1 MQKFTSSALLLLQLS
16 SLASAQDSQSSVL
29 TANLVDGCVVDFE
42 ADADIDYFPTKYSK
56 PIIKSY
62 GDRDIFGEKFVPHNT
77 TDFLDISYHKT
88 YKIVTNLHQD
98 PPKKYLL
105 YQCGT
110 EIPQDVIDA
119 GSFDLVTSVPHKG
132 GLALTETPQI
142 PYVELLGL
150 RDEIIAYIGNS
161 AYVTS
166 PCMGHMMSEE
176 AVDGRGT
183 SIEVVYNYSIQ
194 EELIEDFRERHPEAI
209 IVSGPSNN
217 VVGEQVVVSSA
228 TQERTNVATF
238 DWIAF
243 FAAFYNM
250 EGESNRIVAQMKES
264 YDCSSDVAKFMAQEA
279 RALELP
285 DADVLA
291 PPPPPLKSA
300 DEKEQIS
307 SSTNKEPTI
316 MWANYF
322 TYQDLQWSVGEC
334 PTWDTSYYCEYAKH
348 CGATVLT
355 RPAGVGMN
363 MTWGSPTVYWYLND
377 EEMLAMG
384 KDADILIYS
393 GGEWDAIYEL
403 KKDTLDQMKAVQNKQ
418 VFDTLGQGPSA
429 WLEQRYAEYDV
440 VGLDMCDI
448 VGRAPTN
455 GPKHERRWFRNVFTE
470 PVGSLGEC
478 DVEGGEI
485 SKPYVPPQ
493 QECVRPAGALAG
505 PLGEKAPKPPPATSA
520 DVDADALES
529 AAAGPSSSLVGLI
542 SVLAAIAYLL

>member
-1 MQKFTSSALLLLQLS
+1 MLRIASSALLLLQLS
-16 SLASAQDSQSSVL
+16 CLVSAQDSQSSVL
-29 TANLVDGCVVDFE
+29 TSNLLDGCVVDFE

-110 EIPQDVIDA
+110 EIPQDVVDA
-119 GSFDLVTSVPHKG
+119 GSFDLVVPVPHKG

-150 RDEIIAYIGNS
+150 RDDIVAYIGNPK
-161 AYVTS
+161 YVTS
-166 PCMGHMMSEE
+166 PCMGHMMGEE
-176 AVDGRGT
+176 AVEGRGT
-183 SIEVVYNYSIQ
+183 SIEVVYNFSIQ
-194 EELIEDFRERHPEAI
+194 DELIDDFRERHPEAI

-264 YDCSSDVAKFMAQEA
+264 YDCSSDVAKFMARESRDLA
-279 RALELP
+279 VDE
-285 DADVLA
+285 DAPA
-291 PPPPPLKSA
+291 PPPIA
-300 DEKEQIS
+300 DKK
-307 SSTNKEPTI
+307 KEPTI

-384 KDADILIYS
+384 KDADILIFS
-393 GGEWDAIYEL
+393 GNDWDNIYEL
-403 KKDTLDQMKAVQNKQ
+403 KKDTLDQMKAVRNQQ

-448 VGRAPTN
+448 VGRAPTT

-478 DVEGGEI
+478 DVKGGEI

-493 QECVRPAGALAG
+493 QECVRPPGAVVG
-505 PLGEKAPKPPPATSA
+505 PLGEKAPKPPAGEVTQEA
-520 DVDADALES
+520 GEADALES
-529 AAAGPSSSLVGLI
+529 AAASPSSSLVGLVSI
-542 SVLAAIAYLL
+542 LAAIAYLM